1 MKEKLYIQKI
11 IYNLLITNILS
22 CVVSIRNLYANF
34 VKILHICKY
43 FLKESDTYFYPFC
56 KSQKKDRNRLL
67 TEVCD
72 QFIICHNCAKET
84 IGLFIRIIGKI
95 SAFTAVR
102 YLNYINNKPIGR
114 AKYTLA

>member
-43 FLKESDTYFYPFC
+43 FLKDL
-56 KSQKKDRNRLL
+56 N
-67 TEVCD
+67 
-72 QFIICHNCAKET
+72 
-84 IGLFIRIIGKI
+84 
-95 SAFTAVR
+95 SAA
-102 YLNYINNKPIGR
+102 
-114 AKYTLA
+114 